1 MAAAEGGAPKGAEQ
15 NNAEAL
21 FLNEEIVDML
31 AVLDYE
37 NEFCDKELR
46 PMSRCYFVYPAQNGS
61 QQYKYFTQLVVWL
74 LKKVGREANWGKYD
88 DPNTTCTNM
97 LIALKD
103 LGIRVDMPPGK
114 LKQGYG
120 EGVCSVLHNLLAGV
134 LKATEFQWG
143 PPSFPEE
150 ALAEEADVDSDAEIN
165 SVDEEDLIGDGEEE
179 DLMYTE
185 ALKDGDKEDAQSDD
199 GDHGML
205 EATVDPKEWQLEVER
220 VAPKLKVV
228 VPDDPKEWRTH
239 LEQTKGYKGII
250 EGMFPNTKQQ
260 LQKLSNELGTVLERI
275 RSKESFINTQ
285 FEYRAGDYRE
295 QQEELQRITQQY
307 TELNEVVM
315 NLQIDQKSVTEELEV
330 VKGEMEERSSTVTD
344 TAPVVKLK
352 DAFKQLRLDTRQ
364 LEVRIGVVSHTLLQ
378 GKMWQRPSD
387 REKRG
392 GLTLGGGGGNENG
405 EDQDS

>member
-1 MAAAEGGAPKGAEQ
+1 MAEGAPAKAVEQ

-21 FLNEEIVDML
+21 YLNEELVDML
-31 AVLDYE
+31 SILDYE
-37 NEFCDKELR
+37 TEFCDKELR

-97 LIALKD
+97 LIALKEFG
-103 LGIRVDMPPGK
+103 LPVNLPPGK

-120 EGVCSVLHNLLAGV
+120 EGVCSVLHSLVSGV

-185 ALKDGDKEDAQSDD
+185 TLKDGKEDAGDDDDD

-275 RSKESFINTQ
+275 RSKENFINAQ

-295 QQEELQRITQQY
+295 QQEELQRVSQQY
-307 TELNEVVM
+307 NELNEVVM
-315 NLQIDQKSVTEELEV
+315 NLQNDQKSVTEELEV
-330 VKGEMEERSSTVTD
+330 VKSEMEERSSTVTD
-344 TAPVVKLK
+344 TAPCVKIK
-352 DAFKQLRLDTRQ
+352 DAFKQLRLDARQ

-378 GKMWQRPSD
+378 AKIWQKPS
-387 REKRG
+387 EKKI
-392 GLTLGGGGGNENG
+392 GLTLGGGGGPENG
-405 EDQDS
+405 EEQD

>member
-1 MAAAEGGAPKGAEQ
+1 
-15 NNAEAL
+15 
-21 FLNEEIVDML
+21 
-31 AVLDYE
+31 
-37 NEFCDKELR
+37 
-46 PMSRCYFVYPAQNGS
+46 
-61 QQYKYFTQLVVWL
+61 
-74 LKKVGREANWGKYD
+74 
-88 DPNTTCTNM
+88 
-97 LIALKD
+97 
-103 LGIRVDMPPGK
+103 MPPGK

-120 EGVCSVLHNLLAGV
+120 EGVCSVLHALVSGV

-143 PPSFPEE
+143 PPEFPEE
-150 ALAEEADVDSDAEIN
+150 ALAEEAAVDSDAEIN
-165 SVDEEDLIGDGEEE
+165 SECEDDLLAQGEEE

-185 ALKDGDKEDAQSDD
+185 TLKNDDKEDVQSDD
-199 GDHGML
+199 EDHGIL
-205 EATVDPKEWQLEVER
+205 EANVDPKEWQLEVER

-228 VPDDPKEWRTH
+228 VPDDPKEWRNH

-260 LQKLSNELGTVLERI
+260 LQKLSAELNTVLERI
-275 RSKESFINTQ
+275 RSKENFINTT

-295 QQEELQRITQQY
+295 QQEELQRVSQQY
-307 TELNEVVM
+307 NELNEVVM
-315 NLQIDQKSVTEELEV
+315 NLLNEQKTVTEELET

-344 TAPVVKLK
+344 TQPVVKLK

-392 GLTLGGGGGNENG
+392 GLTLGGGAGAENG
-405 EDQDS
+405 EDQDN

>member
-1 MAAAEGGAPKGAEQ
+1 MAAAEGAKAAEQ

-21 FLNEEIVDML
+21 CLNEELVDML

-37 NEFCDKELR
+37 TEFCDKELR
-46 PMSRCYFVYPAQNGS
+46 PMSKCYFAYPAQNGS

-74 LKKVGREANWGKYD
+74 LKKIGREANWGKYD

-97 LIALKD
+97 IIALKD
-103 LGIRVDMPPGK
+103 IGIKIDIPPGK

-120 EGVCSVLHNLLAGV
+120 EGVCSVLHNLLTFI
-134 LKATEFQWG
+134 LKATEFQWL
-143 PPSFPEE
+143 PPSFMEE
-150 ALAEEADVDSDAEIN
+150 ALAEEADVDSDEEIH
-165 SVDEEDLIGDGEEE
+165 SEGEDDLLAQGEEE

-185 ALKDGDKEDAQSDD
+185 TLKTDDKEDAQSDD
-199 GDHGML
+199 GDHGIL

-228 VPDDPKEWRTH
+228 VPDDPKEWRNH

-260 LQKLSNELGTVLERI
+260 LFKLSTELGTVLERI
-275 RSKESFINTQ
+275 RTKENFINTQ
-285 FEYRAGDYRE
+285 FENRTGDHRE
-295 QQEELQRITQQY
+295 QQEELQRVSQQY
-307 TELNEVVM
+307 NELNEVVM
-315 NLQIDQKSVTEELEV
+315 NLQNDQKSVTEELEI

-387 REKRG
+387 REKQR
-392 GLTLGGGGGNENG
+392 GLTLGGGAGAENG
-405 EDQDS
+405 EDQDN